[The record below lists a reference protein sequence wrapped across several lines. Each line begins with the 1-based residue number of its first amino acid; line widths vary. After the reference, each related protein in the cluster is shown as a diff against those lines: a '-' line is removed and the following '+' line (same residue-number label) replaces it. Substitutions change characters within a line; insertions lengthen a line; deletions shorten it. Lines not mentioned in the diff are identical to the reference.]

1 MAQLRQDYDKF
12 VAQEAEILVV
22 GPDNQKAF
30 QEYWKKNNL
39 PFIGLPDP
47 KHSVANLYGQQVK
60 LLKLGRMPA
69 LMVIDKDGH
78 LRYAHYANSIQ
89 DIPPNNRILNLL
101 TDLNVEE

>member
-30 QEYWKKNNL
+30 QDYWAINSL

-47 KHSVANLYGQQVK
+47 EHSVANLYGQQVK

-69 LMVIDKDGH
+69 LMVIDKGGH
-78 LRYAHYANSIQ
+78 IRYAHYGNSMQ
-89 DIPPNNRILNLL
+89 DIPNNNDILGLLSILNA
-101 TDLNVEE
+101 E